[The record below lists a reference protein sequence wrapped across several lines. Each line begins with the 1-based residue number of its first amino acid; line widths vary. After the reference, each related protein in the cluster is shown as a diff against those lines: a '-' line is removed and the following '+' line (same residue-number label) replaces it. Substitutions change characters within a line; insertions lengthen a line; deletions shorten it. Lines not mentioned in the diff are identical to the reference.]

1 MKNIYIILILF
12 LSFTIYSCAKKSD
25 TSSTTTTTPTT
36 TTTTTTTETS
46 TTSYVGAWVKSSDD
60 RIALDWKSDSFVYS
74 CLVVSP
80 NTFSA
85 HGSYNSSN
93 SRLTMW
99 DGSYNSISSSGSNFL
114 LGSATYVPATLTSS
128 CNPFWTN
135 STSENTYYTTAAK
148 AIGYW
153 NFTYTIISTW
163 HDYPLMSTI
172 STRRASD
179 SNYYTYGSDESGNE
193 ILGTYTT
200 STGNHEIL
208 MTGSIINRFQVFS
221 ISSSNNTSSGCY
233 YHYTHSS
240 SSWTSCYSATG
251 AKLYGTP
258 RTYRIVNENSSDEMM
273 EKRRQEQ
280 IIKESM
286 RSNSRL
292 TDKDLKAFKRYKQLL
307 QILNSSDKEPLKRYL
322 QSFRTN

>member
-1 MKNIYIILILF
+1 MKYSYIILILF
-12 LSFTIYSCAKKSD
+12 LSFTIYSCAKKSSSDSSTSTTD
-25 TSSTTTTTPTT
+25 TSTTTT
-36 TTTTTTTETS
+36 
-46 TTSYVGAWVKSSDD
+46 SYIGKWVKSSDD

-99 DGSYNSISSSGSNFL
+99 DGSYNSVSSSGSNFL
-114 LGSATYVPATLTSS
+114 IGSATYVPATLTSS

-135 STSENTYYTTAAK
+135 STSENTYYTNAAK
-148 AIGYW
+148 SIGWW
-153 NFTYTIISTW
+153 NFTYTIISTF

-200 STGNHEIL
+200 STGNHDIL
-208 MTGSIINRFQVFS
+208 MTGSIINRFQVFA

-233 YHYTHSS
+233 YQYTHSS
-240 SSWTSCYSATG
+240 SSWSSCFTSTG

-258 RTYRIVNENSSDEMM
+258 RAYRTNIEQTSDEMM
-273 EKRRQEQ
+273 EKRVKEQ
-280 IIKESM
+280 IIHESM
-286 RSNSRL
+286 RSNRRV
-292 TDKDLKAFKRYKQLL
+292 TDEDQKAFNRYQKLI
-307 QILNSSDKEPLKRYL
+307 QILNSTNKEPLRKYL
-322 QSFRTN
+322 RSFRTK

>member
-1 MKNIYIILILF
+1 MSIYSKLAVFIILFTF
-12 LSFTIYSCAKKSD
+12 LVGCKAKSP
-25 TSSTTTTTPTT
+25 TSSSSDDSSS
-36 TTTTTTTETS
+36 TS
-46 TTSYVGAWVKSSDD
+46 TDTGTGTTSYVGKWVKSNDNT
-60 RIALDWKSDSFVYS
+60 IAMDWRSDSFIYICS
-74 CLVVSP
+74 VS
-80 NTFSA
+80 TYTYAA
-85 HGSYNSSN
+85 HGSYSSSN
-93 SRLTMW
+93 TRLTWW
-99 DGSYNSISSSGSNFL
+99 DGSYDTVSSSGSNIL
-114 LGSATYVPATLTSS
+114 LDSSTYVPAVLYAA

-135 STSENTYYTTAAK
+135 STSENTYYTNAAK
-148 AIGYW
+148 AIGWW
-153 NFTYTIISTW
+153 NFTYTIISTF

-179 SNYYTYGSDESGNE
+179 NNYMNYGTDESGNV

-208 MTGSIINRFQVFS
+208 MTGSIIDIFHVFA

-233 YHYTHSS
+233 YHYSHSS

-286 RSNSRL
+286 RGNRRL
-292 TDKDLKAFKRYKQLL
+292 SDKDLKAFKRYKQLL
-307 QILNSSDKEPLKRYL
+307 QILNSSDKEPLKKYL